1 MGPSRKEIEDM
12 KKKLAFLLVAL
23 AAAVGAHLSTAPA
36 EAAAC
41 SRICC
46 PSDPSICV
54 TCCPGKPCP
63 RLACP

>member
-1 MGPSRKEIEDM
+1 M

-23 AAAVGAHLSTAPA
+23 AAVAGAHLSTTSA
-36 EAAAC
+36 EAAAGC
-41 SRICC
+41 VRYCC
-46 PSDPSICV
+46 PSGSPCV

>member
-1 MGPSRKEIEDM
+1 M

-23 AAAVGAHLSTAPA
+23 AAAAGAHLSTAPV
-36 EAAAC
+36 EAAGNC
-41 SRICC
+41 VRYCC
-46 PSDPSICV
+46 PSGSPCV

>member
-1 MGPSRKEIEDM
+1 M

-23 AAAVGAHLSTAPA
+23 AATAGAYLSTAPA
-36 EAAAC
+36 AAAAC
-41 SRICC
+41 TRICC
-46 PSDPSICV
+46 PGGTPCV

>member
-1 MGPSRKEIEDM
+1 M

-23 AAAVGAHLSTAPA
+23 AATAGAYLSAAPA
-36 EAAAC
+36 EAAPPAC
-41 SRICC
+41 TRICC
-46 PSDPSICV
+46 PGGTPCV

>member
-1 MGPSRKEIEDM
+1 M

-23 AAAVGAHLSTAPA
+23 AAAAGAHLSTTPA
-36 EAAAC
+36 EAAAGC
-41 SRICC
+41 VRYCC
-46 PSDPSICV
+46 PAGTPCV

>member
-1 MGPSRKEIEDM
+1 M

-23 AAAVGAHLSTAPA
+23 AAAAGAHLSTVPA
-36 EAAAC
+36 EAAPAGC
-41 SRICC
+41 VRYCC
-46 PSDPSICV
+46 PSGSPCV